1 MKYSWAFKEAGP
13 GDRARESQVEKF
25 FNSDAVANRANA
37 IVREGIQNSLDAA
50 PNDAGVRVRITLG
63 SWSADQ
69 TTKRLSAYTKG
80 FHEHFDVEAVQA
92 KIASPPAQGEPFRYL
107 VFEDFGTSGLT
118 GDPAQW
124 WPDEY
129 GQPNPFFNYF
139 RAEGISDKTEGS
151 RGRHGVGRLV
161 FMFASRVRSIFGL
174 TRRSYGGENEELLM
188 GTSVLRNHWFQQKP
202 YLPDGWF
209 GVRDEEDSRLTLPV
223 KCDEDFVSKF
233 KADFRL
239 SRKDENGLSVIVP
252 WLSAD
257 VTVNEI
263 LKAVLAGY
271 FYPILRGK
279 LVVEVV
285 SESDEVQ
292 TIDYSTIES
301 IIEAQPPETAAH
313 LRPVIALA
321 KACLAVPDTT
331 ELKAPP
337 GTGAPKWD
345 PSNIVEQALQKIHE
359 DFETGKVVALRVPMR
374 IRTKGADPVAC
385 FFNVFIQ
392 RDPGISDGQILFV
405 REGIIITD
413 VRPRRIS
420 GIRALVVVDEGPLAT
435 FLGDAENPSHTQW
448 QAELVR
454 DKYTFHRASI
464 EYVVQSVPSI
474 LSLIS
479 QQQKKPDTSLLL
491 DLFSLPAEEGIKTK
505 QKRQKNSE
513 GIETEPEK
521 LDIPKTLKRCVT
533 EKRADGFVVRRG
545 DAGTTRPLELS
556 IKVAYG
562 VRRGSPFAKYNPA
575 DFRLG
580 LGGINCTLT
589 GCDFIDHDE
598 NWMHVRIDQDDFE
611 ISVTGFDTSHRDLH
625 VDVKIK
631 GEGASPEQT
640 QEQEVENAATI

>member
-1 MKYSWAFKEAGP
+1 M
-13 GDRARESQVEKF
+13 
-25 FNSDAVANRANA
+25 
-37 IVREGIQNSLDAA
+37 
-50 PNDAGVRVRITLG
+50 
-63 SWSADQ
+63 
-69 TTKRLSAYTKG
+69 
-80 FHEHFDVEAVQA
+80 
-92 KIASPPAQGEPFRYL
+92 

-124 WPDEY
+124 WPDEH

-174 TRRSYGGENEELLM
+174 TRRSNGGRSEELLM

-209 GVRDEEDSRLTLPV
+209 GVRDEEDPRLTLPV
-223 KCDEDFVSKF
+223 SGDEEFVSKF
-233 KADFRL
+233 KSDFRL
-239 SRKDENGLSVIVP
+239 SRNEENGLSVIVP

-263 LKAVLAGY
+263 LNAVLAGY

-279 LVVEVV
+279 LTVEVV

-292 TIDYSTIES
+292 VIDGSTIDSIVES
-301 IIEAQPPETAAH
+301 QPPETAAH
-313 LRPVIALA
+313 IKPIIALA
-321 KACLAVPDTT
+321 KACLAVPESI

-345 PSNIVEQALQKIHE
+345 PSNITEQALQKIHDE
-359 DFETGKVVALRVPMR
+359 LEVSKVVALRVPMR
-374 IRTKGADPVAC
+374 IRTKGDEPVPC
-385 FFNVFIQ
+385 LFEVFVQ
-392 RDPGISDGQILFV
+392 RDAGISDGQILFV

-413 VRPRRIS
+413 VRPRRTS

-464 EYVVQSVPSI
+464 DYIVQSVPSI
-474 LSLIS
+474 LSLIG
-479 QQQKKPDTSLLL
+479 QQQKKPDTSLLI
-491 DLFSLPAEEGIKTK
+491 DLFSLPAEDGVKTK
-505 QKRQKNSE
+505 QKKQKRKE
-513 GIETEPEK
+513 GGEIEPEE
-521 LDIPKTLKRCVT
+521 LDIPKTLKRYVI
-533 EKRADGFVVRRG
+533 EKRAHGFVVRRG
-545 DAGTTRPLELS
+545 DNGATRPPELS
-556 IKVAYG
+556 IKAAYG

-580 LGGINCTLT
+580 LGGVECTPM
-589 GCDFIDHDE
+589 GCEIVDFED
-598 NWMHVRIDQDDFE
+598 NWMLVRVDDDDFE
-611 ISVTGFDTSHRDLH
+611 VAVTGFDTSHRDLH
-625 VDVKIK
+625 VEVKIK
-631 GEGASPEQT
+631 GEDAEAGT
-640 QEQEVENAATI
+640 QQDAPQQAQAQEVEDATTI